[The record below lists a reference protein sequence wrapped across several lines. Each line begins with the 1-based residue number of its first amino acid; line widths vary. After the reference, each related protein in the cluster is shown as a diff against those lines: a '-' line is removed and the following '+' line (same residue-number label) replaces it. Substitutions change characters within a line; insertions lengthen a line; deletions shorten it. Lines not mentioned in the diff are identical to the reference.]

1 MTKSEFL
8 DILRSSLGSEL
19 PGDKVNENLNYYDDY
34 IDQSLAKGKNYD
46 EIFEEL
52 GDPRLIARTIIDTY
66 KMQKGYQY
74 KHEPQSGNYEN
85 NSYGNSGSND
95 GYNRENHDESKN
107 WSVKFGSSIPWY
119 QKLLGILLVILVI
132 AAIVALSGIAI
143 HLFFSIVVP
152 ILFVYFFIKFIIN
165 IFNHRY

>member
-1 MTKSEFL
+1 M
-8 DILRSSLGSEL
+8 
-19 PGDKVNENLNYYDDY
+19 NENINYYDDY

-74 KHEPQSGNYEN
+74 KHESQSENYEN
-85 NSYGNSGSND
+85 NSYGNSDPND
-95 GYNRENHDESKN
+95 AYNRENRDEHKSKN
-107 WSVKFGSSIPWY
+107 WSVKFGSSMPWY

-132 AAIVALSGIAI
+132 AAIVALSGVAI

-152 ILFVYFFIKFIIN
+152 ILLVYFFIKFIIN